1 MTCLGWFMKM
11 FWPDKIRSCLG
22 LLSLSSPG
30 IDHIAANK
38 ASNQLRGQ
46 THKLPDDTIHIYLI
60 VQHEGTMVITFF
72 HDLIKIH

>member
-22 LLSLSSPG
+22 LLSPLSLSSPG

-38 ASNQLRGQ
+38 ASNQLRGRGQ
-46 THKLPDDTIHIYLI
+46 THKLPDDTI
-60 VQHEGTMVITFF
+60 
-72 HDLIKIH
+72 